1 MAKAAASLTYTFANA
16 SVPKVTVITGE
27 AYGTAYLTM
36 ASKAIGADIVYAWP
50 NASIGTMDSKSAAKI
65 MYADEIAASD
75 NAVALIN
82 EKAAEYQNLQSSAMA
97 AAKRGYVDDIVNPED
112 TRKRVIAAFDM
123 LFTKREDRPAKK
135 HGTV

>member
-50 NASIGTMDSKSAAKI
+50 NASIG
-65 MYADEIAASD
+65 
-75 NAVALIN
+75 
-82 EKAAEYQNLQSSAMA
+82 
-97 AAKRGYVDDIVNPED
+97 
-112 TRKRVIAAFDM
+112 
-123 LFTKREDRPAKK
+123 
-135 HGTV
+135 